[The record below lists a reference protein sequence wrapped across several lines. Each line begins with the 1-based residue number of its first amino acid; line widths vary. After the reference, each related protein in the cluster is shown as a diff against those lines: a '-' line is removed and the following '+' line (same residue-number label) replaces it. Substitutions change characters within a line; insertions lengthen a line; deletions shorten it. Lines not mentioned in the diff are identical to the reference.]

1 MSEGFP
7 KGLIL
12 SCLFK
17 PSSPLSLS
25 FFLLSLPV
33 KLWDRLQGARP
44 QEQQGQRT
52 QHCGFNP
59 LCDRYQRL
67 YVLISNHPDLAF
79 PMLGLTT
86 TMNRLNLR
94 EQAAG
99 DLPQASLRKS
109 GRRQAVWGELF

>member
-59 LCDRYQRL
+59 CVTGTRGSMSSSQIILILPSLC
-67 YVLISNHPDLAF
+67 
-79 PMLGLTT
+79 
-86 TMNRLNLR
+86 
-94 EQAAG
+94 
-99 DLPQASLRKS
+99 
-109 GRRQAVWGELF
+109 